1 MRELIE
7 LAEAIALTFPDVDD
21 DLARF
26 WCVHPGMTEEEW
38 NLVPPELRFEVEFF
52 AAQIRKLMPADFEFV
67 LLFDD
72 DGAHFWLE
80 DKGGPISTFGED
92 DIFDYRGELLEIL
105 RETNWEQ
112 VRAETAE
119 EDGTAN

>member
-1 MRELIE
+1 MMELLE
-7 LAEAIALTFPDVDD
+7 LAVAITFTFPDVDD

-38 NLVPPELRFEVEFF
+38 NLVPPVLRFEAEFF
-52 AAQIRKLMPADFEFV
+52 AAQIRKLVPADFEFV

-72 DGAHFWLE
+72 DGAHFWLL
-80 DKGGPISTFGED
+80 DKGGPLDTFGEEE
-92 DIFDYRGELLEIL
+92 IFDYREDLLAVL

-112 VRAETAE
+112 VRAETAA
-119 EDGTAN
+119 EDEKSN